1 MSENVLHIQQKNF
14 DAVVMTGE
22 VPVVVDFWAPWC
34 GPCRMLA
41 PELEKAATRLGSK
54 AKIVKVNTDENPD
67 ISAKY
72 GISSIP
78 TIMVFHNGKLIGQH
92 SGYITGDALAAS
104 LEDYVDGKN

>member
-1 MSENVLHIQQKNF
+1 MSEGVLHIKQTEF
-14 DAVVMTGE
+14 DSVVMAGD

-41 PELEKAATRLGSK
+41 PELEKAASRLGTK
-54 AKIVKVNTDENPD
+54 AKIVKINTDENPV

-78 TIMVFHNGKLIGQH
+78 TIMVFDQGKLVGQH
-92 SGYITGDALAAS
+92 AGYITGDALAES
-104 LEDYVDGKN
+104 LEDYVATKK

>member
-1 MSENVLHIQQKNF
+1 MSENVLHIKQTEF

-41 PELEKAATRLGSK
+41 PELEKAAARLGDK
-54 AKIVKVNTDENPD
+54 AKIVKINTDENPV

-72 GISSIP
+72 SISSIP
-78 TIMVFHNGKLIGQH
+78 TLMIFHHGDLIGQH

-104 LEDYVDGKN
+104 LEDYVATNK